1 METRNSGFSVCL
13 TWRCTPRHS
22 ITART
27 SKPGEGGLGSGHSQR
42 ARKHL
47 VTPGE
52 TFLTSSLFDK
62 KCSFRSTKMIH

>member
-22 ITART
+22 
-27 SKPGEGGLGSGHSQR
+27 KPGEGGLGSGHSQQ
-42 ARKHL
+42 ARKRL

-52 TFLTSSLFDK
+52 TFLTRRLFDK
-62 KCSFRSTKMIH
+62 KCSFRSTKMSH